1 MVSMANLITIFEM
14 DNNKRRN
21 YLSISQMVCY
31 KKRNVKGDKYLV
43 RNFFLFVKYSIFA
56 VAFMEIL
63 FL

>member
-1 MVSMANLITIFEM
+1 M